1 MLTACVV
8 RTEPP
13 LTVTPKLLP
22 LPSATPALAASPRP
36 ATPVIIATFTPAPT
50 PVTYVAQEGDTLV
63 GIAWSFGISVEALQ
77 AANPNVQPAFLSVGA
92 VLVIPPPEGT
102 PVAQLVGA
110 PTPAPLELSLP
121 ACYPTAT
128 NALYCFVEA
137 RNPGARALENVSAQI
152 ILAGADGLPIAS
164 QLAYAAR
171 EVIPPG
177 ERAPLAMLFAVQPDR
192 VAAAAARVATANE
205 SSDPALR
212 YVLLEVPNQQ
222 GGLTGN
228 EWIVTGQIRNPT
240 STTASAAW
248 MVLTLYDATGA
259 IVGYRRQPLTNGLAP
274 GETRDFS
281 ISAASLGGTVDHYR
295 LAAEGR
301 P

>member
-1 MLTACVV
+1 V
-8 RTEPP
+8 
-13 LTVTPKLLP
+13 TVTSELLP
-22 LPSATPALAASPRP
+22 LPSATPSLAATPRP
-36 ATPVIIATFTPAPT
+36 ATPAIIATFTPIPT
-50 PVTYVAQEGDTLV
+50 PVTYVVQAGDTLV

-77 AANPNVQPAFLSVGA
+77 TANPNVQPAFLSVGA

-102 PVAQLVGA
+102 PVAQLAGV

-137 RNPGARALENVSAQI
+137 RNPGALALENVSAQI
-152 ILAGADGLPIAS
+152 IVAGADGLPIAS

-177 ERAPLAMLFAVQPDR
+177 ESAPLAVLFAVQPDR
-192 VAAAAARVATANE
+192 VAASAARVATANE
-205 SSDPALR
+205 STDPALR
-212 YVLLEVPNQQ
+212 YVLLEVSDQQ
-222 GGLTGN
+222 GGLAGN
-228 EWIVTGQIRNPT
+228 EWRVTGQIRNPT
-240 STTASAAW
+240 STPASAAW
-248 MVLTLYDATGA
+248 MALTLYDALGA
-259 IVGYRRQPLTNGLAP
+259 IVGYRRQSLTGGLAP

-281 ISAASLGGTVDHYR
+281 ISAASLGGAVDHYR